1 QEEFLVLVGI
11 VVERA
16 VDLVAARLVERPR
29 LERMGVELDR
39 MGAALAGI
47 GFGLVHQPG
56 APVLAAHRR
65 VDPEISDVHPA
76 APDRAEQ
83 PAHRL
88 AARVLHEQVHGVVGR
103 FAGDADIVDV
113 EAIDDEAGLGA
124 ALLLEHDLQVGCHGA
139 VVLRQTPACGN
150 YPNCAKLAAMR
161 RRLLLQGAATLPLAA
176 AADGHA
182 QGVKSQDI
190 SAGRVSGVFVAP
202 ARVPAP
208 AIFVL
213 HTAWGRVH
221 SADIAYAK
229 ALAGAGFVAF
239 AINYPGKGK
248 PTWVPEYLGWM
259 VR

>member
-1 QEEFLVLVGI
+1 
-11 VVERA
+11 
-16 VDLVAARLVERPR
+16 
-29 LERMGVELDR
+29 M
-39 MGAALAGI
+39 
-47 GFGLVHQPG
+47 
-56 APVLAAHRR
+56 
-65 VDPEISDVHPA
+65 
-76 APDRAEQ
+76 
-83 PAHRL
+83 
-88 AARVLHEQVHGVVGR
+88 
-103 FAGDADIVDV
+103 
-113 EAIDDEAGLGA
+113 
-124 ALLLEHDLQVGCHGA
+124 
-139 VVLRQTPACGN
+139 
-150 YPNCAKLAAMR
+150 
-161 RRLLLQGAATLPLAA
+161 LLQGAATLPLAA

-259 VR
+259 VRRPEVEGQPLGAVGFSMGGRCAFYFGVDPRVRAVVSYYGTYDLRTTPIPSMHADNPRASPIGLVDELHCAALLLHGERDTEVPLEQIERMKQAMHAHGLPCESVIYPGAYHCFDRGSPTASDRTAEGTLMKYDSAAAKDSAARSIAWFRKYLV